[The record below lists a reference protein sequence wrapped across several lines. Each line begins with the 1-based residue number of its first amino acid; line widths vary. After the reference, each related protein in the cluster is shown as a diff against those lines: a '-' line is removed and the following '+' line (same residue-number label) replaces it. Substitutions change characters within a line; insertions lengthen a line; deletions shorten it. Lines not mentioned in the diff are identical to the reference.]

1 MVTVKLKV
9 SYFAEAYRIVSITQV
24 SSALIERVFSL
35 LTRNVNSS
43 ESQLEETIE
52 SKLILEVNKAVSN
65 IDL

>member
-1 MVTVKLKV
+1 MVTLKLKV